1 MYLCIMKELEMIL
14 EGNELIKFNIIKCM
28 AGLTLKEIK
37 QILKEF
43 EKNLDNMVNNTIV
56 YPN

>member
-1 MYLCIMKELEMIL
+1 MKELEMIL